1 MAPQHPCKGPAKQ
14 RASTKPLLMSRT
26 PSLRPAARRHLPP
39 PAAITTLLAA
49 NARAT
54 APPHAAGRPAAA
66 TLPLAHVAP
75 SLALLPVGG
84 ARGSPNLL
92 NKLFLLVLGL
102 AKTHVLRVRCVSC
115 LVHWAHPAR
124 PSDRFASEHSLIIL
138 RLPLQVH
145 IEQQQIHVMPSPNL
159 VSLVE
164 DATSDLEKVVAEVVA
179 ELGTTPQLES
189 IKQGLQ
195 GLRDLSRFLLRRS
208 SASSSAQPAQPLRE
222 ISACRASA
230 ARGAPQ
236 SRNVAGV
243 IAGVAGG
250 ELPSFDQVRFSPVR
264 LMFRKLVRGH
274 LLIEEDNCSLPLATA
289 AAKHFGQFVKSL
301 KFRASEINDKDKDA
315 HLVKC

>member
-1 MAPQHPCKGPAKQ
+1 
-14 RASTKPLLMSRT
+14 
-26 PSLRPAARRHLPP
+26 
-39 PAAITTLLAA
+39 
-49 NARAT
+49 
-54 APPHAAGRPAAA
+54 
-66 TLPLAHVAP
+66 
-75 SLALLPVGG
+75 
-84 ARGSPNLL
+84 
-92 NKLFLLVLGL
+92 
-102 AKTHVLRVRCVSC
+102 
-115 LVHWAHPAR
+115 
-124 PSDRFASEHSLIIL
+124 
-138 RLPLQVH
+138 LQVH

-208 SASSSAQPAQPLRE
+208 SASSSAQPAQPLPE
-222 ISACRASA
+222 SSAYRASA

-274 LLIEEDNCSLPLATA
+274 LLIEEDLLIVVVAIISGSLI
-289 AAKHFGQFVKSL
+289 G
-301 KFRASEINDKDKDA
+301 
-315 HLVKC
+315 